1 MSKSAIC
8 GNLVSQ
14 TFKRIH
20 FVYIQYSIFINIVYI
35 RVCTY
40 VRMCAGMCVCVCS
53 SQVPVF
59 LIQQNSSTLVW
70 EVCVCALAHVLVHVG
85 GCVVNGVPPVVM
97 TCVVYLHL
105 SWSHSLNILNM
116 NLWNR
121 NLLILSKS
129 APMYSTSCCSLCM
142 MWRQLKWVS
151 APIPSWDHHV
161 TAMWPLCGL

>member
-14 TFKRIH
+14 KFKRIH
-20 FVYIQYSIFINIVYI
+20 FVYIYVYV
-35 RVCTY
+35 RTY
-40 VRMCAGMCVCVCS
+40 VCAQVCVQVCVCVCS
-53 SQVPVF
+53 SQVPVCP
-59 LIQQNSSTLVW
+59 LPDPAEQWHPCVGG
-70 EVCVCALAHVLVHVG
+70 VCAHARVLVHVG
-85 GCVVNGVPPVVM
+85 ACVGNGVPPVVM

-105 SWSHSLNILNM
+105 SWLHSLYILNM

-129 APMYSTSCCSLCM
+129 AAPMYSTSCCSLCT

-151 APIPSWDHHV
+151 ALVPSCDHHDHWV
-161 TAMWPLCGL
+161 GSSLSS